1 MTTQSHS
8 HSSSFAWLFAACL
21 GIAGWAACGGPAP
34 QPEAPK
40 APQPVA
46 STPAPVASSVA
57 PAASTPS
64 PQPAPTASASAA
76 PTPAPLPGFTP
87 IPADVKGKYP
97 GGNVVKARMFDLSGE
112 CAEVIGPDG
121 RPCATATQPGA
132 EMTKVQIERTV
143 LLLTDQRAFSGAA
156 PKCFNPDHA
165 VVFYDDKELPIAW
178 VSLSLSCSSLK
189 GRPTLQGIPVPQ
201 DGTYNIAGAAI
212 GFLKGTCNTLK
223 LKDCGKKAM

>member
-8 HSSSFAWLFAACL
+8 SSIAWLFAACL

-40 APQPVA
+40 TPEPVA
-46 STPAPVASSVA
+46 SVPAPVESSPA
-57 PAASTPS
+57 PAASTPA

-76 PTPAPLPGFTP
+76 PTPAPLPGFQP

-97 GGNVVKARMFDLSGE
+97 GGSVAKARMFDLTGE
-112 CAEVIGPDG
+112 CAEPIGADG
-121 RPCATATQPGA
+121 RVCAAATQPGA
-132 EMTKVQIERTV
+132 ELTKVQIERTI
-143 LLLTDQRAFSGAA
+143 LLLTDQRAFGGTA

-165 VVFYDDKELPIAW
+165 IVFYDDKELPIAW
-178 VSLSLSCSSLK
+178 VSLSLSCSSMK
-189 GRPTLQGIPVPQ
+189 GLPALQGIPAPQ

-212 GFLKGTCNTLK
+212 GFLKGTCSTLK
-223 LKDCGKKAM
+223 LANCGKKGM